1 MYKHMT
7 DHLSRETLISRAS
20 DLKVIPTLNGIMEK
34 VLQILANN
42 NSSFNELSGVVQYDQ
57 AICSK
62 IISIANSAYYSRG
75 VEVFEL
81 QRAMLTI
88 GFEEVR
94 GIVTCLMFVEN
105 ILKKLK
111 LKEQDL
117 FTLWKH
123 SIHVAFG
130 AKILSERM
138 LIEDPPKV
146 YTISL
151 LHDIGKIVFYLSC
164 DDYGETVKTAAA
176 NGKDLAVMERET
188 FGIDHQELG
197 YIIAIKWKF
206 PDDFA
211 QIIRHH
217 HDGHSS
223 NGRDSLFRI
232 VNGSNKFAH
241 SALDPRSPE
250 GFILEK
256 EKGSIG
262 QEVEKIMEFLQLG

>member
-1 MYKHMT
+1 MT
-7 DHLSRETLISRAS
+7 DHLSREALIGKAS

-34 VLQILANN
+34 VLQILGNN
-42 NSSFNELSGVVQYDQ
+42 NSSFNELARVAQYDQ

-94 GIVTCLMFVEN
+94 GIITCLMFVEN

-117 FTLWKH
+117 FALWKH
-123 SIHVAFG
+123 SIKVAYG

-138 LIEDPPKV
+138 LIGDSQKV

-151 LHDIGKIVFYLSC
+151 LHDIGKIVFYLTSKE
-164 DDYGETVKTAAA
+164 YGEIVETLKI
-176 NGKDLAVMERET
+176 NGKDLAELERET
-188 FGIDHQELG
+188 FGVDHQELG
-197 YIIAIKWKF
+197 YIIAIKWTF

-211 QIIRHH
+211 QVIRHH
-217 HDGHSS
+217 HDIRS
-223 NGRDSLFRI
+223 NNGSDALSRL
-232 VNGSNKFAH
+232 VNGANMFAR

-256 EKGSIG
+256 EKGNID

>member
-1 MYKHMT
+1 MT
-7 DHLSRETLISRAS
+7 GNLSRETLINRAS
-20 DLKVIPTLNGIMEK
+20 DMKVIPTLNGIVEK
-34 VLQILANN
+34 VLQVIENN
-42 NSSFNELSGVVQYDQ
+42 NSSFSDLSRIVQYDQ

-117 FTLWKH
+117 FVLWKH
-123 SIHVAFG
+123 SIQVAYG
-130 AKILSERM
+130 AKMLSERL
-138 LIEDPPKV
+138 LIEESPKV

-151 LHDIGKIVFYLSC
+151 LHDIGKIVFYLSS
-164 DDYGETVKTAAA
+164 DQYGAMINEAVK
-176 NGKDLAVMERET
+176 NKKDIAEVEKET

-206 PDDFA
+206 PNDFA
-211 QIIRHH
+211 QIIRYHH
-217 HDGHSS
+217 KRQNGETENSLMRLVGASNNFTHST
-223 NGRDSLFRI
+223 
-232 VNGSNKFAH
+232 
-241 SALDPRSPE
+241 LDPRSAE

-256 EKGSIG
+256 EKGNIDE
-262 QEVEKIMEFLQLG
+262 EVGKIMEFLKLG